1 MGLQSSASFLPSN
14 CIKIN
19 LFNIMIIKK
28 NMQENSALI
37 KNTFKLYFSHE
48 ILHETDKKIRKVF
61 KSIQYK
67 VFLYLP
73 LVSTIIMLAN
83 QEVHIYLFS
92 VNGKMDLHENNY
104 SF

>member
-1 MGLQSSASFLPSN
+1 
-14 CIKIN
+14 
-19 LFNIMIIKK
+19 
-28 NMQENSALI
+28 MQENSALI

-104 SF
+104 SFWD